1 MADGDALAAAP
12 DGALAPG
19 DADSAEGDPVPEAL
33 AFAVGG
39 GCPGEPPHPAS
50 RTAAASE
57 TVATSADRRD
67 NLIAATPPRSRP
79 ES

>member
-12 DGALAPG
+12 GEALAPG

-39 GCPGEPPHPAS
+39 G
-50 RTAAASE
+50 
-57 TVATSADRRD
+57 
-67 NLIAATPPRSRP
+67 
-79 ES
+79 